1 MARSPEQD
9 QNVELAR
16 GGIQSWIDGDRDA
29 AMETIAEDVE
39 VFVPSELGNAGTY
52 RGIEEFL
59 RWNAQWEE
67 AWSDFQMEVVSAEP
81 VGERH
86 VVCLIRSRGRGA
98 GSGVEVGNEL
108 GWVLEVRGESL
119 AFLGLQPSHEDAVA
133 LAERREREG

>member
-1 MARSPEQD
+1 
-9 QNVELAR
+9 
-16 GGIQSWIDGDRDA
+16 
-29 AMETIAEDVE
+29 METIAEDVE

-52 RGIEEFL
+52 RGTEEFL

>member
-16 GGIQSWIDGDRDA
+16 GGIQSWIDGDREA

-52 RGIEEFL
+52 RGIEEFQ

-67 AWSDFQMEVVSAEP
+67 AWSDFQMEILSAEP
-81 VGERH
+81 VGYRH
-86 VVCLIRSRGRGA
+86 VVCLIKSTGRGA

-119 AFLGLQPSHEDAVA
+119 TFLGLQPSREDAVD